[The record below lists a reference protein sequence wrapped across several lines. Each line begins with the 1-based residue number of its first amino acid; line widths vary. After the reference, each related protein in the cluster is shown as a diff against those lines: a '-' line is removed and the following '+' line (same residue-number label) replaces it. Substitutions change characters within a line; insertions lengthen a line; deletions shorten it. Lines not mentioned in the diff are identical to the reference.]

1 MPFRELYSQTLKTLH
16 DLSPG
21 KKIALLVIVGGTI
34 LSLIILMIWSGTP
47 DYQLLYSNLTPEDA
61 GAIVERLKDQKIAYR
76 ISSSGS
82 SILVPREKIYET
94 RLELASKGLPQGS
107 NVGFEIFDKTKLG
120 MTEFVQNVNYQRALQ
135 GELSRTINGFSEVE
149 SSRVHIVLPSK
160 SLFIEEEKPATA
172 SVVLKLHPRMCLAR
186 DQVQA
191 IVHLLSSSISG
202 LEPGNVT
209 IVDTSGKMLTGFRD
223 RSTAGQVSAEQLE
236 LQEKVEKSYES
247 RIKSML
253 ESALGPE
260 KAIVRVSCSLDFKRR
275 EKTEETYNPEQRV
288 IRSEQV
294 LNENS
299 TGVVPLPV
307 GIPGVLSNIPEAG
320 AGVSKGQ
327 NANFQKQDKTVNYE
341 ISKVTSHIV
350 EPVGAMDRISV
361 AVIVDGTYRLVTKK
375 AGAKEDESGEEAQ
388 GEQGKE
394 WTYFPRT
401 SEEMEKLENIVKRAV
416 NFDPQRGDKVEVVN
430 IPFETTRMPKGEEEL
445 GRDGGWISALKN
457 HPFLVKFGFLGV
469 FLILAFVFV
478 IRPLVRWLTSG
489 PSEDL
494 EIIKQLPKTVGEI
507 ESEYGRESEP
517 LPFRGRVLELLAKD
531 REHSIELMRNW
542 LREG

>member
-1 MPFRELYSQTLKTLH
+1 MPFRELYIQALKTVRE
-16 DLSPG
+16 LSPG
-21 KKIALLVIVGGTI
+21 KKIALLIIVGGTI
-34 LSLIILMIWSGTP
+34 LSLIVLMIWSGTP
-47 DYQLLYSNLTPEDA
+47 DYQLLYSNLTTEDA
-61 GAIVERLKDQKIAYR
+61 GAILERLKEQKIPYR

-82 SILVPREKIYET
+82 SILIAKEKIYET

-172 SVVLKLHPRMCLAR
+172 SVVLKLHPQKRLGR

-202 LEPGNVT
+202 LDPGNVT
-209 IVDTSGKMLTGFRD
+209 IVDTSGKMLTGTRD
-223 RSTAGQVSAEQLE
+223 SSTVGHVSAEQLE

-253 ESALGPE
+253 EAALGPE
-260 KAIVRVSCSLDFKRR
+260 KAIVRVSCSLDFKRH
-275 EKTEETYNPEQRV
+275 EKTEEMYNPEQRV

-299 TGVVPLPV
+299 TGVVPIPM
-307 GIPGVLSNIPEAG
+307 GIPGVLSNIPETG
-320 AGVSKGQ
+320 TGVSKTQ

-341 ISKVTSHIV
+341 ISKVTSHII

-361 AVIVDGTYRLVTKK
+361 AVMVDGTYRLVSKK
-375 AGAKEDESGEEAQ
+375 EGVKGEEG
-388 GEQGKE
+388 GEETRTDEEKE

-416 NFDPQRGDKVEVVN
+416 NFDSQRGDKVEVVN
-430 IPFETTRMPKGEEEL
+430 IPFETTRMPTGKEEL
-445 GRDGGWISALKN
+445 GGEGWISGLKN
-457 HPFLVKFGFLGV
+457 HPLLLKFGFLGV
-469 FLILAFVFV
+469 FLVLAFLFV

-507 ESEYGRESEP
+507 ESEYGRESGP

-531 REHSIELMRNW
+531 KEHSIELMRNW